1 MFLQSQSKNKIIAY
15 LAAVSISIHVLL
27 SWLLTV
33 QFKFGL
39 NGAMAST
46 LLAYWIPNIGQLLFI
61 MTKCPDIN
69 YGSFYSLEIWYNTV
83 LILLTGN
90 MKNAEVSIN
99 ALAIW

>member
-39 NGAMAST
+39 NGAMTST
-46 LLAYWIPNIGQLLFI
+46 LLAYWIPNIGQLVFI
-61 MTKCPDIN
+61 MT
-69 YGSFYSLEIWYNTV
+69 
-83 LILLTGN
+83 N
-90 MKNAEVSIN
+90 MCDDDRAHLSQVQTLN
-99 ALAIW
+99 